1 MHTKKLLLVAALTAP
16 VVSGLLALDWPGSR
30 VKFAPAE
37 GSSSVKTFENKGE
50 FTLDNM
56 SMTMNGNEMPSMEV
70 DMTVS
75 SDQKVVV
82 TDEYVSNRDG
92 SPKKLKRRFDDL
104 ANDTAVAFKMEM
116 MGQSQNN
123 DKNIKS
129 KSELSGKTVVF
140 TWDDE
145 SKEYK
150 RAFEPAEEGGDLLEK
165 LDEDMD
171 LRALLPQSEV
181 KAGDEWDI
189 DVKSLVTILAPGGN
203 MQFKPEGEEADD
215 DMGMGNMAG
224 MGSMS
229 DFLSEMLEGE
239 AKGKFEGERDADG
252 QKLAVIHV
260 SIKIKSAKD
269 MTEIVAEQM
278 KKGKTPPGVESMSF
292 DSMDIE
298 FELEGEGELLWDLSK
313 GRAHSFE
320 LSGPAHMNMDMAM
333 KLTAGGQS
341 LSLEQSMQMSG
352 TTNLSVKV
360 E

>member
-1 MHTKKLLLVAALTAP
+1 MHTKKLLLLAALTAP
-16 VVSGLLALDWPGSR
+16 ALLALDWPGSR

-70 DMTVS
+70 DMTVT
-75 SDQKVVV
+75 SDQKIVV
-82 TDEYVSNRDG
+82 TDEYISNRDG
-92 SPKKLKRRFDDL
+92 SSKKLKRRFDEL
-104 ANDTAVAFKMEM
+104 GNDTDVAFKMEM

-123 DKNIKS
+123 DKNIKA
-129 KSELSGKTVVF
+129 KSELAGKTVIF
-140 TWDDE
+140 TWDDDDK
-145 SKEYK
+145 SYK
-150 RAFEPAEEGGDLLEK
+150 RAFDPAEENEELLAK

-171 LRALLPQSEV
+171 LRALLPQGEV
-181 KAGDEWDI
+181 KAGDQWDI
-189 DVKSLVTILAPGGN
+189 DVKSLVTVLAPGGN
-203 MQFKPEGEEADD
+203 MQFVPESDGADD

-229 DFLSEMLEGE
+229 DWLSEMLEGE

-269 MTEIVAEQM
+269 ITELVSEQM

-298 FELEGEGELLWDLSK
+298 FEMEGEGELLWDLSK

-352 TTNLSVKV
+352 TTNLNVKF

>member
-1 MHTKKLLLVAALTAP
+1 MHTKKLLVSAALLAP
-16 VVSGLLALDWPGSR
+16 VLLALDWPGTR

-56 SMTMNGNEMPSMEV
+56 SMTMNGQEMPAMEV
-70 DMTVS
+70 DMTVT
-75 SDQKVVV
+75 SDQKIVV
-82 TDEYVSNRDG
+82 TDEYISNRDG
-92 SPKKLKRRFDDL
+92 SPKKLKRHFDEL
-104 ANDTAVAFKMEM
+104 SNDTAVAFKMEM

-129 KSELSGKTVVF
+129 KSELTGKTVVF
-140 TWDDE
+140 TWDDADK
-145 SKEYK
+145 SYK
-150 RAFEPAEEGGDLLEK
+150 RVFDPADENDELLAK

-171 LRALLPQSEV
+171 LRALLPQGEV
-181 KAGDEWDI
+181 KAGDEWEI
-189 DVKSLVTILAPGGN
+189 DVKSLVSVLAPGGN
-203 MQFKPEGEEADD
+203 MAFVPEDSDDGD

-229 DFLSEMLEGE
+229 DWLSEMLEGE
-239 AKGKFEGERDADG
+239 AKGKYEGEREADG
-252 QKLAVIHV
+252 HKLAVLKV
-260 SIKIKSAKD
+260 TIKIKSAKD
-269 MTEIVAEQM
+269 ITELVTEQM
-278 KKGKTPPGVESMSF
+278 KKSKTPPGVDSMSF

-298 FELEGEGELLWDLSK
+298 FEMESEGELLWDLSK

-333 KLTAGGQS
+333 KLSAGGQN

-352 TTNLSVKV
+352 TTNMSVKF